1 MYLDSARLRLSI
13 IRLAGLPR
21 CRYGGTVS
29 KAWLLIFTVVFV
41 WSAIQP
47 ADFFTWVLEVSPA
60 IIGLFVMLATRRT
73 FPLTG
78 LLYWLI
84 LLHCIVLMVGG
95 HYTYAEVPL
104 FNWIRDTFGLVRNN
118 YDKVGHLV
126 QGFVP
131 ALVARELLIRKAV
144 VCGRGWLNF
153 LVLCFCLA
161 LSAFYELIEWVVAVA
176 VGISAE
182 AFLGT
187 QGYTWDTQS
196 DMAYA
201 LAGAVLALLLLS
213 RYHDRQMESGG
224 FLNTRS

>member
-1 MYLDSARLRLSI
+1 M
-13 IRLAGLPR
+13 
-21 CRYGGTVS
+21 T
-29 KAWLLIFTVVFV
+29 KTWLLIYGVVFV
-41 WSAIQP
+41 WSGIQP
-47 ADFFTWVLEVSPA
+47 ADFFTWVLEVFPA
-60 IIGLFVMLATRRT
+60 VVGLVVLLATRRT
-73 FPLTG
+73 FPLTP
-78 LLYWLI
+78 LVYWLI

-104 FNWIRDTFGLVRNN
+104 FDWIRDAFGQERNN

-131 ALVARELLIRKAV
+131 ALVARELLIRKSV
-144 VCGRGWLNF
+144 VSGRGWLSF
-153 LVLCFCLA
+153 VVLCFCLA
-161 LSAFYELIEWVVAVA
+161 LSAFYELIEWAVAVA

-201 LAGAVLALLLLS
+201 LTGAVLALLLLS
-213 RYHDRQMESGG
+213 RYHDRQLHSCG
-224 FLNTRS
+224 FTGSTDEARDT

>member
-1 MYLDSARLRLSI
+1 MTKTWLI
-13 IRLAGLPR
+13 IFA
-21 CRYGGTVS
+21 
-29 KAWLLIFTVVFV
+29 AVFV
-41 WSAIQP
+41 WSVIRP
-47 ADFFTWVLEVSPA
+47 ADLFTWVLEVSPA
-60 IIGLFVMLATRRT
+60 VVGLFVLLSTRRT
-73 FPLTG
+73 FPLTS

-104 FNWIRDTFGLVRNN
+104 FNWIRDAFGLERNN

-131 ALVARELLIRKAV
+131 ALIARELLIRKAV
-144 VCGRGWLNF
+144 VRGRGWLNF
-153 LVLCFCLA
+153 VVVCFCLS
-161 LSAFYELIEWVVAVA
+161 LSAFYELVEWAVAVA

-187 QGYTWDTQS
+187 QGYSWDTQS

-213 RYHDRQMESGG
+213 RYHDRQLQDSGFTG
-224 FLNTRS
+224 RPEQARGK

>member
-1 MYLDSARLRLSI
+1 MTKTWLS
-13 IRLAGLPR
+13 LYA
-21 CRYGGTVS
+21 
-29 KAWLLIFTVVFV
+29 AVFV
-41 WSAIQP
+41 WSVIRP

-60 IIGLFVMLATRRT
+60 VIGLFVLLATRRT

-78 LLYWLI
+78 LVYWLI

-104 FNWIRDTFGLVRNN
+104 FDWIRDALGQERNN
-118 YDKVGHLV
+118 YDKVGHIV

-131 ALVARELLIRKAV
+131 AMIARELLIRKAV
-144 VCGRGWLNF
+144 VRGRGWLNF
-153 LVLCFCLA
+153 VVVCFCLA
-161 LSAFYELIEWVVAVA
+161 LSAFYELVEWLVAVA

-187 QGYTWDTQS
+187 QGYSWDTQS

-201 LAGAVLALLLLS
+201 LTGALLALLLLS
-213 RYHDRQMESGG
+213 RYHDRQLQGSGFSG
-224 FLNTRS
+224 RPELARGK